1 MRFGD
6 AVGAMMRLD
15 ETDALGLARAPQ
27 IIVEVGAAAHLTPHV
42 RSALAALA
50 SGASNGGGLTLVS
63 KAVAARARVARAVPA
78 LGGPKRAATPGGE
91 LAAFGAA
98 LGALHCAGAAI
109 EWREHLGLV
118 APTVADRRSI
128 VSPAPRRVRLPPTAL
143 LGEWHWFDA
152 RALEAAKIA
161 DAAERARTE
170 RAAAATKGRAFEVRW
185 IEAPDTAD
193 SSVVAAASPALALVL
208 VAAADADARAGGAL
222 GDALGGALVDVRA
235 ATSSRVVVLP
245 ATDDDAGATT
255 AAAVQAALA
264 TEGAWSLVM
273 LVAWGGGAA
282 SVAAPDSPPP
292 HAATQARALS
302 ALLTLSREAQ
312 RAPARVGGRN

>member
-1 MRFGD
+1 M
-6 AVGAMMRLD
+6 
-15 ETDALGLARAPQ
+15 
-27 IIVEVGAAAHLTPHV
+27 

-63 KAVAARARVARAVPA
+63 KAVATRARVARVVPT
-78 LGGPKRAATPGGE
+78 LGGPKRAATPGGKM
-91 LAAFGAA
+91 AAFGAA

-193 SSVVAAASPALALVL
+193 SSVVAAASPAPALVL
-208 VAAADADARAGGAL
+208 VAAADVDARA
-222 GDALGGALVDVRA
+222 GGALVDVRA
-235 ATSSRVVVLP
+235 AASSRVVVLP
-245 ATDDDAGATT
+245 ATDDNAGATT
-255 AAAVQAALA
+255 AAAVQATLA
-264 TEGAWSLVM
+264 TEDAWSLVM

-302 ALLTLSREAQ
+302 ALLALSREAQ
-312 RAPARVGGRN
+312 RAP

>member
-1 MRFGD
+1 M
-6 AVGAMMRLD
+6 
-15 ETDALGLARAPQ
+15 
-27 IIVEVGAAAHLTPHV
+27 
-42 RSALAALA
+42 
-50 SGASNGGGLTLVS
+50 
-63 KAVAARARVARAVPA
+63 PA

-98 LGALHCAGAAI
+98 LSALHCAGAAI

-193 SSVVAAASPALALVL
+193 SSVVAAASPAPALVL
-208 VAAADADARAGGAL
+208 VAAADADARAG
-222 GDALGGALVDVRA
+222 DALWLSHAKAGEPPCRRAASMNVPRPQKVTAYVQAPLVTPMSAKRACVGGAGEAGDWGVAGRRSSWNSRNLALVVPVRG
-235 ATSSRVVVLP
+235 TETRPL
-245 ATDDDAGATT
+245 
-255 AAAVQAALA
+255 AL
-264 TEGAWSLVM
+264 
-273 LVAWGGGAA
+273 
-282 SVAAPDSPPP
+282 
-292 HAATQARALS
+292 R
-302 ALLTLSREAQ
+302 
-312 RAPARVGGRN
+312 

>member
-63 KAVAARARVARAVPA
+63 KAVAARARVARVVPA

-193 SSVVAAASPALALVL
+193 SSVVAVALPAPALVL

-222 GDALGGALVDVRA
+222 GDALGGALVDVRTA
-235 ATSSRVVVLP
+235 ASSRVVVLP

-292 HAATQARALS
+292 HAAAQARALS
-302 ALLTLSREAQ
+302 ALLALSREAQ
-312 RAPARVGGRN
+312 RAP